1 MTTRGVF
8 KLSSY
13 RSQELQGDGVPI
25 DDVWY
30 TDQLQQE
37 GYVVGGSDSSDNSVS
52 YYQAISY
59 TSYTRS
65 NVANLPQGRSG
76 VYGLAS
82 TSNGYVVGGG
92 PGNPSQPSSTYYS
105 STVKLNFAT
114 QTSSALPGVN
124 MSQAYGRG
132 GSAGSTTAGYICGGY
147 SGPGGEPTGWSR
159 LEKITYSNDVMQR
172 LPGSNL
178 PGVGYG
184 GATGWDHSA
193 TGNGEE
199 FGVWVGGNI
208 YPSPNPWLTGS
219 SVFKITYSNDS
230 WNHSTSWN
238 LSGPSNRTQ
247 KTGFSSSETHG
258 YLVGGS
264 YPAKTI
270 VQKISFADMTNSV
283 VTNSASPGRTDLTAT
298 GNISTGYYAG
308 GATGNNSN
316 GTGGS
321 VSSIVEKMSFGSDT
335 ISRVPALDLANG
347 LSNVGSMSAAGDNK
361 VPPVP
366 KRWIDGEVETTANH
380 AYFGM
385 GFPSS
390 GNGVFKKLDLDTETV
405 TGSWQFYSPG
415 KQQYAVGSTL
425 THGYSLAGA
434 YQGGARSNVFKWA
447 YATNS
452 GSQNPSSLNRTR
464 RSANSS
470 STRTH
475 GYVVGGYSDFPT
487 PDGTKS
493 DITKYSFSTDTSL
506 GNITGNLPE
515 VNEAGMGVGTQDVG
529 YHTKGSGSYIW
540 KINYSSDTVSTLT
553 ALLPYTRREMTTS
566 SMGSGTTGYFVGGS
580 PGPRSS
586 IDKLDYATDTLS
598 AGSNMSNPANRGQ
611 ATSNTEVG
619 YIERGAPA
627 QPSANTNKYVFS
639 TDTVSDKGNLFNHNP
654 NTYATAL
661 SVRMS
666 NQSGIIP
673 APPAVTKTDSI
684 VATPKSGVPNHGYF
698 GTGQNQQYVNK
709 LSFASGTSAT
719 SPSSMPLTS
728 NFYDYQVLSSP
739 TVWYLSGGDGD
750 GSPARWSGTDKITYA
765 TDTKSLNI
773 QNMPSAVRAPGNP
786 SYYGNKDMSP
796 FSYPTGGKGYLAGGR
811 DSAVG
816 GRSNTYKFTY
826 ASETYSDMPS
836 SKVIDPRAKAYTRS
850 SATAGYRT
858 GGQEPA
864 PATNTSKMTF
874 SAETWIA
881 VPGADG
887 VMPSPS
893 PSNFVFQGA
902 SAGTSKH
909 ALWMGSQSNTSVTN
923 KLDYSTETIS
933 MGGNLA
939 RGEGNIGQAQDNE
952 TSYIVGGGH
961 SSYQKYVFAT
971 DTASEAGVN
980 NTNPGYNKGEGGSAY
995 NDLGG
1000 YDVGSALI

>member
-13 RSQELQGDGVPI
+13 RSQELEGDGVPI
-25 DDVWY
+25 DDVW
-30 TDQLQQE
+30 TLDKLQQK
-37 GYVVGGSDSSDNSVS
+37 GYTIGGSNP
-52 YYQAISY
+52 
-59 TSYTRS
+59 S
-65 NVANLPQGRSG
+65 NEA
-76 VYGLAS
+76 
-82 TSNGYVVGGG
+82 TSNYNQLNYDTDTRTNAANSPLATMGASGTASPSTGYTYGGKPTG
-92 PGNPSQPSSTYYS
+92 SSPNYYS
-105 STVKLNFAT
+105 SVSKFDFTT
-114 QTSSALPGVN
+114 QTHTALPGTN
-124 MSQAYGRG
+124 YNEGN
-132 GSAGSTTAGYICGGY
+132 I
-147 SGPGGEPTGWSR
+147 
-159 LEKITYSNDVMQR
+159 
-172 LPGSNL
+172 
-178 PGVGYG
+178 
-184 GATGWDHSA
+184 
-193 TGNGEE
+193 GNGKWQ
-199 FGVWVGGNI
+199 GA
-208 YPSPNPWLTGS
+208 SCGS
-219 SVFKITYSNDS
+219 
-230 WNHSTSWN
+230 
-238 LSGPSNRTQ
+238 Q
-247 KTGFSSSETHG
+247 THG
-258 YLVGGS
+258 YLCGGRGPGEGGGYSRMDRMTYATETLERLPSSNMPSPGQEYNSSASGDGNTAGYWVGGANGS
-264 YPAKTI
+264 GSHVRKFTYSNNSWSSLPNLPGANPLNRMQKAGQASSDTGTYLSGGSNPYNSRI
-270 VQKISFADMTNSV
+270 QKITF
-283 VTNSASPGRTDLTAT
+283 
-298 GNISTGYYAG
+298 
-308 GATGNNSN
+308 ATGNNAIVANSAVPTSQGRFRLT
-316 GTGGS
+316 GTGNVSTGYFAGGS
-321 VSSIVEKMSFGSDT
+321 ETSIVEKMNFSTDST
-335 ISRVPALDLANG
+335 SRIPAMDLAQG
-347 LSNVGSMSAAGDNK
+347 VRDLGSCSAAEDNR
-361 VPPVP
+361 VAPVS
-366 KRWIDGEVETTANH
+366 KRWIDNEVETTANH

-434 YQGGARSNVFKWA
+434 YQGGARSNVFKWD

-464 RSANSS
+464 RESSSS

-475 GYVVGGYSDFPT
+475 GYVVGGYSDYPT
-487 PDGTKS
+487 PDGTKT

-515 VNEAGMGVGTQDVG
+515 ANQAAMGVGTQEVG
-529 YHTKGSGSYIW
+529 YHNKGSGSYIW

-553 ALLPYTRREMTTS
+553 ALLPVTRYQMS
-566 SMGSGTTGYFVGGS
+566 SSTMGSGTTGYFVGGS

-661 SVRMS
+661 SVRMN
-666 NQSGIIP
+666 NQSGLIP
-673 APPAVTKTDSI
+673 APPAVTRTDSI

-698 GTGQNQQYVNK
+698 GTGQGQQYVNK

-739 TVWYLSGGDGD
+739 TVWYLSGGDKD
-750 GSPARWSGTDKITYA
+750 GSPSRWSGTDKITYA

-773 QNMPSAVRAPGNP
+773 QNMPATVRAPGNP
-786 SYYGNKDMSP
+786 SYYGVVEMCP
-796 FSYPTGGKGYLAGGR
+796 FSYPNGGKGYLAGGR

-816 GRSNTYKFTY
+816 GRSHTYKFTY

-836 SKVIDPRAKAYTRS
+836 SNVTNPKARGYSRS
-850 SATAGYRT
+850 SALAGYRT
-858 GGQEPA
+858 GGQEPSNG
-864 PATNTSKMTF
+864 TNTSKMTF
-874 SAETWIA
+874 SAETWVA
-881 VPGADG
+881 VPGANG
-887 VMPSPS
+887 VMPTPAPAGS
-893 PSNFVFQGA
+893 FVFAGA
-902 SAGTSKH
+902 SAGTSRH
-909 ALWMGSQSNTSVTN
+909 ALWIGSQSNSSQTN

-933 MGGNLA
+933 MGGNLP
-939 RGEGNIGQAQDNE
+939 RGEGSIGQAQDNE

-980 NTNPGYNKGEGGSAY
+980 NTNPGYNKGDGGSVY

-1000 YDVGSALI
+1000 YDVGPAVI